1 MTQRISVILML
12 GLLTASCAM
21 AEDALKSGLPVAF
34 VRPERPFM
42 LVSPGELAVAKEKIK
57 TQAWAAESLKTLLDQ
72 ADEVVADPQYF
83 PESEGGWSHNYVS
96 PKTAGKLT
104 FDRKSPRRHLD
115 PSTGEY
121 LTGKKYDD
129 SWNATAMHVTAR
141 QQEILA
147 AAWTLTGNK
156 RYAETMRKVFLDIA
170 ERYPTYRL
178 HDKSMKLKP
187 DNEPLGTYADTGG
200 IAFCQSLGECNA
212 FSRLAF
218 SYDTLAGSG
227 FLSPEEQ
234 ELIEAKVWKPLQVY
248 MKRLMVLHPSG
259 GNWWVWHSTGA
270 VVIGVL
276 MGDQELV
283 DAGLNAP
290 KCGLIPHLRSGYINE
305 DGFTAELSPSYHAYP
320 FEALLRLA
328 IATRRVGI
336 DFYKEDR
343 FRKAFDLPLAIRQPN
358 LYMPRLNDG
367 WHTTLVGSVFA
378 MLYETAAGWYDDP
391 EYMKTLTSIYASKEP
406 VVERDSIAALLY
418 GPVELPEEGL
428 EVPKES
434 RFLKASGLAV
444 LRTPG
449 KDWNAVLK
457 DDIGVSGHRHPDA
470 LNLVL
475 FANGE
480 EVFPGTGSPSYGHPS
495 YKAWFSQTIG
505 HNTVTLNQNSQR
517 IYPWGKELEFGVA
530 GGGLSVVQSHA
541 SSRALQADPH
551 LLMNTVPIQ
560 LRRTLVM
567 LPSCIVDVTRSATD
581 YKGDSPRGDFPET
594 IVDMALHLKGELN
607 MDSTWVPFNESLIS
621 EDRIRSNNRVPKQG
635 YDLIEDV
642 RLANNPSQ
650 IHGRLSQAKGGG
662 VDIWLAPAPEGG
674 QVYTATGLGLPG
686 SLEQRMPMILQR
698 RKGDVTQFA
707 AVYAPWK
714 DAPQVKQ
721 VTFPATAGNGVVA
734 KIEHADGTDIVL
746 SLPESGELS
755 AGGITLNGILAARC
769 EMKDGHKIL
778 LIGKSL
784 QTGDLSL
791 ELEASGAIL
800 FESEGGLK
808 RISNLNG
815 MSMKGRMKASVQG
828 KWVDIELGPS
838 EKFEVSKAGSSVL
851 SE

>member
-1 MTQRISVILML
+1 MKQGIPVVAIL
-12 GLLTASCAM
+12 GLLTAVCTAEEASM
-21 AEDALKSGLPVAF
+21 AAEF

-42 LVSPGELAVAKEKIK
+42 LVSSDELAVAKEKTK
-57 TQAWAAESLKTLLDQ
+57 TQAWAAESLKKLCSQ
-72 ADEVVADPQYF
+72 ADEMVAAPQFF
-83 PESEGGWSHNYVS
+83 PESEGGWTHKYVS
-96 PKTAGKLT
+96 PKTAGKLK
-104 FDRKSPRRHLD
+104 FDPKSPHRHLD
-115 PSTGEY
+115 PSTGDY
-121 LTGKKYDD
+121 LTGKQYDD
-129 SWNATAMHVTAR
+129 AWNSYAIHTTIS
-141 QQEILA
+141 QQETLA
-147 AAWTLTGNK
+147 AAWTLTRDQ
-156 RYAETMRKVFLDIA
+156 RYAKTMRLVFLDIA
-170 ERYPTYRL
+170 KKYSTYRL
-178 HDKSMKLKP
+178 HDKSMRLKP
-187 DNEPLGTYADTGG
+187 DDEPVGDYAPTGG
-200 IAFCQSLGECNA
+200 IAFSQSIGECSA
-212 FSRLAF
+212 FTSLAF
-218 SYDTLAGSG
+218 SYDILAGSG
-227 FLSPEEQ
+227 FLSKEEQ
-234 ELIEAKVWKPLQVY
+234 TLIETNVWKPLQSY
-248 MKRLMVLHPSG
+248 MRRLMELHPSG
-259 GNWWVWHSTGA
+259 GNWWIWHSSGA
-270 VVIGVL
+270 VVVGVL
-276 MGDQELV
+276 MGDEDLV
-283 DAGLNAP
+283 DLGLNAP
-290 KCGLIPHLRSGYINE
+290 KCGLLPHLRSGYINE

-320 FEALLRLA
+320 FKALMHLA

-343 FRKAFDLPLAIRQPN
+343 FRKAFNLPLAIRQPT

-367 WHTTLVGSVFA
+367 WYSTITSPFFA
-378 MLYETAAGWYDDP
+378 SLYEAAASWYDDP
-391 EYMKTLTSIYASKEP
+391 DYKKVLVSIYSSTDP
-406 VVERDSIAALLY
+406 VVERDCIAALLY
-418 GPVELPEEGL
+418 GPAELPKEGL
-428 EVPKES
+428 EPPTES
-434 RFLKASGLAV
+434 RFLKASGLAI

-457 DDIGVSGHRHPDA
+457 NDIGVSGHRHPDA

-505 HNTVTLNQNSQR
+505 HNAVTLNQNSQR

-551 LLMNTVPIQ
+551 LLTHAVPIQ

-581 YKGDSPRGDFPET
+581 YRGDSPRGDFPKT
-594 IVDMALHLKGELN
+594 IVDMALHLNGTLN
-607 MDSTWVPFNESLIS
+607 MDSIWGSFNESLIS
-621 EDRIRSNNRVPKQG
+621 EDRILLNDRAPKQG

-642 RLANNPSQ
+642 RLANNPSPV
-650 IHGRLSQAKGGG
+650 HGRLSQTQGGG

-698 RKGDVTQFA
+698 RQANETVFA

-721 VTFPATAGNGVVA
+721 VTFPAKAGDGVVA
-734 KIEHADGTDIVL
+734 KIEHAVGTDIVL
-746 SLPESGELS
+746 SLPEFGELS
-755 AGGITLNGILAARC
+755 AEGITLNGILAARC
-769 EMKDGHKIL
+769 EMKDGHKVL

-808 RISNLNG
+808 RGYNL
-815 MSMKGRMKASVQG
+815 SETLVKGRMKTSARG
-828 KWVDIELGPS
+828 EWVNVELGPS
-838 EKFEVSKAGSSVL
+838 EKFEVSKAGSFVL